1 MKKIS
6 FLRKYQN
13 IGILILLWVLLI
25 LSESLTKNDN
35 LSSFDSLTLNNGWDI
50 QINNEKYEDIDLNN
64 FSFEVANRGDKVI
77 YTTTIPEC
85 DVDLP
90 SLVMNAIHSTIDV
103 YIGNDLVY
111 SYGHDIAREQKL
123 IGYGH
128 MNIPLPTNLSNKKLT
143 IELKVTENQAF
154 TSIVPPSIID
164 GTRYDRQILYTNRL
178 PLFINIFLVVFGILF
193 GIITFITLSSKSDIL
208 RLFYLSMFSLCI
220 GLWSFCTYNL
230 MIIFTDSIR
239 IKSIV
244 EYSALYLAPL
254 FILLYFYD
262 DIKRLTSK
270 LLKIEFKILIYTQ
283 SFFVF
288 VTFLGQI
295 TNLFHFPGML
305 IFQHIIMA
313 LCMITFIQYILYS
326 FIHRKENKFNLLLT
340 TGTII
345 MVFCVIFDLSKFN
358 ISKYLSSF
366 NPEEYQ
372 GIICTGTLTFVI
384 AMFLDFVLTITKHL
398 HAQVEKETYKKLAL
412 TDSLTGLANRRQIE
426 LQTEEITT
434 SNSDYIVIQFDLN
447 NLKTTNDSLGH
458 EEGDRFISTFAQII
472 DDVFSEYGTAARTGG
487 DEFVVLIRETRKCD
501 LKHLF
506 NIMNNKISIVNRDNP
521 TWCMSTAYG
530 VCDSND
536 SNVHSINDALNIA
549 DKRMYINKAEMKKQK
564 SN

>member
-1 MKKIS
+1 MITYEKIS

-64 FSFEVANRGDKVI
+64 FSFEVTNRGDKVI

-103 YIGNDLVY
+103 YIGKDLVY

-143 IELKVTENQAF
+143 IELKVTENLAF
-154 TSIVPPSIID
+154 TSIVPPVIID

-244 EYSALYLAPL
+244 EYSALYLAHYL
-254 FILLYFYD
+254 FC
-262 DIKRLTSK
+262 
-270 LLKIEFKILIYTQ
+270 YT
-283 SFFVF
+283 F
-288 VTFLGQI
+288 
-295 TNLFHFPGML
+295 M
-305 IFQHIIMA
+305 
-313 LCMITFIQYILYS
+313 
-326 FIHRKENKFNLLLT
+326 
-340 TGTII
+340 TI
-345 MVFCVIFDLSKFN
+345 
-358 ISKYLSSF
+358 
-366 NPEEYQ
+366 
-372 GIICTGTLTFVI
+372 
-384 AMFLDFVLTITKHL
+384 
-398 HAQVEKETYKKLAL
+398 
-412 TDSLTGLANRRQIE
+412 
-426 LQTEEITT
+426 
-434 SNSDYIVIQFDLN
+434 
-447 NLKTTNDSLGH
+447 
-458 EEGDRFISTFAQII
+458 
-472 DDVFSEYGTAARTGG
+472 
-487 DEFVVLIRETRKCD
+487 
-501 LKHLF
+501 
-506 NIMNNKISIVNRDNP
+506 
-521 TWCMSTAYG
+521 
-530 VCDSND
+530 
-536 SNVHSINDALNIA
+536 
-549 DKRMYINKAEMKKQK
+549 
-564 SN
+564 